1 MKMFDTQQI
10 LKVQKAVLY
19 GARLFSVEHS
29 HGLIFVL
36 LVGMYMMGG
45 QIRVLEGEDRST
57 RARNEMHFI

>member
-19 GARLFSVEHS
+19 GAKLFSVEHS

-36 LVGMYMMGG
+36 LVGMYMMEGR
-45 QIRVLEGEDRST
+45 RVLEGEDRST